1 VILAA
6 VVPYLST
13 IPDYF
18 MQDDFGVVQLLTS
31 RPWTTFPRWFTMPWM
46 EQIWGFTPDEIRPF
60 VAFTYQL
67 TGKWAPHR
75 PELHHVVNIAFH
87 AANAV
92 LVMAIARRAAG
103 LAPAAAAFAGVI
115 FAVLPSQIETAA
127 WITGRVD
134 GMPTFFYL
142 ATFLTYVIWR
152 ERTGTRFYVW
162 SLVLFFIALFSKQN
176 AITVPA
182 TLAVY
187 DLLLLDRERRGTL
200 WACVKAWAPFVAM
213 TSGYLI
219 LRRVVLGQSVRGG
232 VQSWHA
238 VETFV
243 TVVERHVYRV
253 TTGHLPPLLDWE
265 VAAGVAILV
274 LWAVAVAVR
283 PSLTRL
289 VAFCAA
295 WWVIGTAPLLVVG
308 YESPRHVYLAS
319 AAWAFLVALPYTAV
333 AQRFTARWVATAL
346 TAATVALTG
355 VYLVRLHRDLQEWH
369 VLADVSKTAV
379 ERLRDEIVAAPQGTL
394 FLVSVPRRSW
404 EWGIPFVL
412 QPPYQPQDLTA
423 RVRLVGP
430 WRLHCCGPDHW
441 GRYATRQLREW
452 QNSPERPPIIALYF
466 SPRTGAVARATDAE
480 NIELRELIPVLL
492 QTDTPEALDGALSA
506 LLERMAAR
514 AAISSL
520 RHRDAPRCAGPSAAA
535 APPSC

>member
-200 WACVKAWAPFVAM
+200 
-213 TSGYLI
+213 
-219 LRRVVLGQSVRGG
+219 
-232 VQSWHA
+232 
-238 VETFV
+238 
-243 TVVERHVYRV
+243 
-253 TTGHLPPLLDWE
+253 
-265 VAAGVAILV
+265 
-274 LWAVAVAVR
+274 
-283 PSLTRL
+283 
-289 VAFCAA
+289 
-295 WWVIGTAPLLVVG
+295 
-308 YESPRHVYLAS
+308 
-319 AAWAFLVALPYTAV
+319 
-333 AQRFTARWVATAL
+333 
-346 TAATVALTG
+346 
-355 VYLVRLHRDLQEWH
+355 
-369 VLADVSKTAV
+369 
-379 ERLRDEIVAAPQGTL
+379 
-394 FLVSVPRRSW
+394 
-404 EWGIPFVL
+404 
-412 QPPYQPQDLTA
+412 
-423 RVRLVGP
+423 
-430 WRLHCCGPDHW
+430 
-441 GRYATRQLREW
+441 
-452 QNSPERPPIIALYF
+452 
-466 SPRTGAVARATDAE
+466 
-480 NIELRELIPVLL
+480 
-492 QTDTPEALDGALSA
+492 
-506 LLERMAAR
+506 
-514 AAISSL
+514 
-520 RHRDAPRCAGPSAAA
+520 
-535 APPSC
+535 